1 MKTKFDDAAHE
12 LGGEQIEYYVLKTNG

>member
-12 LGGEQIEYYVLKTNG
+12 LGGEQIEYYVAKTNG